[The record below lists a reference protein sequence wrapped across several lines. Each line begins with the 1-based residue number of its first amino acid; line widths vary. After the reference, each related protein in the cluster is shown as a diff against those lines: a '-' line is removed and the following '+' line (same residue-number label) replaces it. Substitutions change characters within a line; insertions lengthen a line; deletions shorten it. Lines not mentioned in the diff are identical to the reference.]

1 MSRQHVYPH
10 LFSHAIGFVGNPNDD
25 ELEEILSDQ
34 DHKLRET
41 RFNYSNAF
49 LLGKTGIESIYDKE
63 LRGTFGKK
71 VYEVDAKGKL
81 LKELKFIAPLPGRD
95 LKTSLDID
103 AQKVAYDELDSRRGA
118 VVAVDLDT
126 GEINT
131 YVSSP
136 TFSANKISNGLSSSE
151 FDRLLKD
158 ENKPFF
164 DRAGQGRY
172 SPASTIK
179 PAIALFGLEN
189 NIIDWD
195 YTIDDP
201 GFFVLPEDGRVYRGW
216 KKGGH
221 GNISL
226 NDAIIESSNTFF
238 FSLAYQSD
246 IDELIEHLSNFGF
259 GKNICIDCF
268 LPDKG
273 LLPRPTGKMKN
284 LNFGWVKGDTV
295 NLGVGQGYLSATPI
309 QLAYYSAFIAKK
321 GILNEFSKNFRK
333 DCIK

>member
-1 MSRQHVYPH
+1 M
-10 LFSHAIGFVGNPNDD
+10 
-25 ELEEILSDQ
+25 
-34 DHKLRET
+34 
-41 RFNYSNAF
+41 
-49 LLGKTGIESIYDKE
+49 
-63 LRGTFGKK
+63 RGTFGKK

-81 LKELKFIAPLPGRD
+81 LKELEFIAPLPGRD
-95 LKTSLDID
+95 LKTALDID

-189 NIIDWD
+189 NIIDWN

-201 GFFVLPEDGRVYRGW
+201 GFFVLPEDGRIYRGW

-221 GNISL
+221 GLSL
-226 NDAIIESSNTFF
+226 IHI
-238 FSLAYQSD
+238 
-246 IDELIEHLSNFGF
+246 
-259 GKNICIDCF
+259 
-268 LPDKG
+268 
-273 LLPRPTGKMKN
+273 
-284 LNFGWVKGDTV
+284 
-295 NLGVGQGYLSATPI
+295 
-309 QLAYYSAFIAKK
+309 
-321 GILNEFSKNFRK
+321 
-333 DCIK
+333 